1 MKYHLNGLDYALPT
15 LFRLLIIVAMFSLAQ
30 PISASIWGS
39 RECVHG
45 VNAYSTRGG
54 TSGYTV
60 RVTYPSS
67 SSVRKVTVS
76 IFCDMSGISRCSS
89 LKRIG
94 PPPALSRVYMTKSDH
109 LSHSRASM
117 FRIGQSGNSASSIV
131 VLSIICCDTNCS
143 TKVIKFPKRS
153 MEFFRKKSVCNP
165 LISNNGY
172 YWVSN

>member
-76 IFCDMSGISRCSS
+76 IFCDMSGISRCNS

-94 PPPALSRVYMTKSDH
+94 PPPVLFRVYMTKRDH
-109 LSHSRASM
+109 LSHNRASI

-131 VLSIICCDTNCS
+131 VLSIICCNTNCY
-143 TKVIKFPKRS
+143 TKVIKFPKCVK
-153 MEFFRKKSVCNP
+153 ELFFKKIRLQSAYIQQKLP
-165 LISNNGY
+165 PGK
-172 YWVSN
+172 

>member
-76 IFCDMSGISRCSS
+76 IFCDMSGISRCNS

-94 PPPALSRVYMTKSDH
+94 PPPVLFRVYMTRRDH
-109 LSHSRASM
+109 LSHNRASI

-131 VLSIICCDTNCS
+131 VLSIICCNTQLLYKGNQIS
-143 TKVIKFPKRS
+143 EMRQETFFQKNSFAIRLYPTKVTS
-153 MEFFRKKSVCNP
+153 
-165 LISNNGY
+165 G
-172 YWVSN
+172 

>member
-1 MKYHLNGLDYALPT
+1 MKYQLNRLAYALPT

-39 RECVHG
+39 RVCVHG

-67 SSVRKVTVS
+67 SSVRRVTVS
-76 IFCDMSGISRCSS
+76 IFCDMSGISRCNS

-109 LSHSRASM
+109 LSHSRASI

-143 TKVIKFPKRS
+143 TKVIKFPKCV
-153 MEFFRKKSVCNP
+153 KKLFSKKIR
-165 LISNNGY
+165 LQSAYIQQWLLLGK
-172 YWVSN
+172 